1 MAHVRVVLVRPE
13 HPANVGAVARIIRNT
28 GLDGLDL
35 VAPGDWR
42 TLECW
47 RTAWGATQVLDDAR
61 ERLTLGEAIADC
73 GYVAAFSRRRTEAAA
88 LDVRE
93 AAAQVATQ
101 PEPARVALVFG
112 PESSGLTL
120 DEVALC
126 GRSALIPSHP
136 DQPSLNL
143 SHAVMVAAY
152 EVFRAGRPAAAAR
165 PLATHAQKEQ
175 TLALLFRGL
184 RALRAM
190 SDPRRSAYARL
201 WRALLQRIDFSPREL
216 RLIAHM
222 ARKMG
227 AGAGPPEIPE
237 GEVAQPLSPTAGGP
251 NPYTDVLRTD
261 EGFSLPLLKWRELLF
276 VGALRRE
283 GELYVRDPARPLP
296 LFEQGDLFPDDAR
309 FECRRVGPRV
319 ELRRRA

>member
-1 MAHVRVVLVRPE
+1 MPHVRVVLVRPE
-13 HPANVGAVARIIRNT
+13 HPTNVGAVARIVRNT
-28 GLDGLDL
+28 GLRGLDL

-47 RTAWGATQVLDDAR
+47 RTAWGATPVLDEAR
-61 ERLTLGEAIADC
+61 EWPTLGAALAEC
-73 GYVAAFSRRRTEAAA
+73 RYVVAFSRRRAEGAA

-93 AAAQVATQ
+93 AAIQAAAQ
-101 PEPARVALVFG
+101 PDEARVALVFG

-126 GRSALIPSHP
+126 GRCAVIPTHP

-143 SHAVMVAAY
+143 SHAVMIAAY
-152 EVFRAGRPAAAAR
+152 EVFRAGHPTSTAR

-175 TLALLFRGL
+175 ALALLFRGL
-184 RALRAM
+184 RALRAL
-190 SDPRRSAYARL
+190 SDPQRNAYARV
-201 WRALLQRIDFSPREL
+201 WRGLLQRMDLSPREL

-227 AGAGPPEIPE
+227 AGADAPEESERDSGP
-237 GEVAQPLSPTAGGP
+237 ASSAASAGP
-251 NPYTDVLRTD
+251 NPYADVILIP

-283 GELYVRDPARPLP
+283 GECYVRDAARPLP
-296 LFEQGDLFPDDAR
+296 PFEQPDLFPDDAR